1 MSKCQ
6 AKKYLAGGRCGGS
19 NGSCVKGIGSVDSG
33 SQVSASFS
41 ALLAARSQQD
51 SALWSSQTPVK
62 TNTQGTPS
70 NTQLMVLPAV
80 QQKETA
86 NEQKKKDIDFIL
98 GGDFN

>member
-19 NGSCVKGIGSVDSG
+19 NGSYVKGDTNG

-41 ALLAARSQQD
+41 AMLAARSQQD

-62 TNTQGTPS
+62 TNTQETPS
-70 NTQLMVLPAV
+70 NTQLIVLPAV
-80 QQKETA
+80 QQKESA
-86 NEQKKKDIDFIL
+86 NEQKKRDIDFIL
-98 GGDFN
+98 GGDFD

>member
-19 NGSCVKGIGSVDSG
+19 GGSCVKGDTDG
-33 SQVSASFS
+33 SQVSTSFS

-51 SALWSSQTPVK
+51 SALWASQTPEK
-62 TNTQGTPS
+62 SNTQGTPS

-80 QQKETA
+80 QQKESAT
-86 NEQKKKDIDFIL
+86 EQKKRDIDFIL
-98 GGDFN
+98 GGDFD